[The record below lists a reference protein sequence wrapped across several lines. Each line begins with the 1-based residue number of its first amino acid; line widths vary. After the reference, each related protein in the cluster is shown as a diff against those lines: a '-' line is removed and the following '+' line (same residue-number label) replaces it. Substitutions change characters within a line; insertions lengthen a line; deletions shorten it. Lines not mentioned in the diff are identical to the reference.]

1 MSDESRPAEGERSGA
16 GQANSPSARPS
27 DHTELDSRIEIPLW
41 RLLRGSDRAD
51 ARLCVKFGRRD
62 FRVYVNGELLWSRN
76 YAFDET
82 ERFDA
87 DAAAKRD
94 EFIAQGWEAP
104 GAASKE
110 E

>member
-1 MSDESRPAEGERSGA
+1 MSDESQPAEGGRSAA

-27 DHTELDSRIEIPLW
+27 DHAELDSRIEIPLW
-41 RLLRGSDRAD
+41 RLLRDSDRAE

-82 ERFDA
+82 EHFDA

-94 EFIAQGWEAP
+94 EFIAQGWEA
-104 GAASKE
+104 
-110 E
+110 